1 MSKQQAN
8 LVCLLVAAIWGGG
21 FIATDAALQTFD
33 PFTVLMIRF
42 IGASIVSII
51 VCLVSR
57 VKISSLVSWKYFR
70 CFNVLSF
77 CVSNLRLIL
86 YEYRSKCL
94 FNSCQCCSCT
104 LYRMGI
110 MEKETEPSSTCGKC
124 CLSCRNCL
132 SKLI

>member
-1 MSKQQAN
+1 MPFSCGH
-8 LVCLLVAAIWGGG
+8 LGWR

-57 VKISSLVSWKYFR
+57 VKISREALFR
-70 CFNVLSF
+70 GSISGVLMYLAF
-77 CVSNLRLIL
+77 AFQTFGLIL
-86 YEYRSKCL
+86 NEYRSKCL
-94 FNSCQCCSCT
+94 FNSCQRRSCT
-104 LYRMGI
+104 LYCMAI
-110 MEKETEPSSTCGKC
+110 MEKETEQSSTCGKC

-132 SKLI
+132 PKLI

>member
-57 VKISSLVSWKYFR
+57 AKISREALFR
-70 CFNVLSF
+70 GSISGVLM
-77 CVSNLRLIL
+77 

-94 FNSCQCCSCT
+94 FNSCQRCSCT
-104 LYRMGI
+104 LYCMAI
-110 MEKETEPSSTCGKC
+110 MEK
-124 CLSCRNCL
+124 
-132 SKLI
+132 

>member
-57 VKISSLVSWKYFR
+57 AKISREALFRGSISGVLMYFAFAFQTFGLFLTNTGQNAFLTAVNVVLVPYIVW
-70 CFNVLSF
+70 L
-77 CVSNLRLIL
+77 L
-86 YEYRSKCL
+86 
-94 FNSCQCCSCT
+94 
-104 LYRMGI
+104 
-110 MEKETEPSSTCGKC
+110 
-124 CLSCRNCL
+124 
-132 SKLI
+132 